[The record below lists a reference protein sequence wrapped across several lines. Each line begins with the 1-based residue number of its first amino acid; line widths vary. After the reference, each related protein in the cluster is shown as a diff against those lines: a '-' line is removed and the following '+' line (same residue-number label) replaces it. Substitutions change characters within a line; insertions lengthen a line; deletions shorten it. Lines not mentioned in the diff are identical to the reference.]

1 MTRLAAVLAS
11 VLTVGALSGTPAS
24 AATVHQPVMHH
35 RIKQYTCKDGTTSKT
50 KKGCK
55 KHGGVQK
62 KAKK

>member
-1 MTRLAAVLAS
+1 MTKLAVVLAS
-11 VLTVGALSGTPAS
+11 TLAVGALSTQPAS
-24 AATVHQPVMHH
+24 AYTLHRPVVHSV
-35 RIKQYTCKDGTTSKT
+35 KEYTCKDGTTSKT